1 MKRFQSSIEIFAKG
15 KVYCMTSKDFFSP
28 ILETDDFIVHIRETD
43 CSCQPLVRRKDIA
56 FLIFK
61 GVPITVGMTEWT
73 A

>member
-1 MKRFQSSIEIFAKG
+1 
-15 KVYCMTSKDFFSP
+15 MTSKDFFSP

-43 CSCQPLVRRKDIA
+43 GLCQPLVRRKDIA